1 LKRKIRHVTKIG
13 LPLLGMVI
21 IFVSVL
27 TQYPEDV
34 QAQLGVMLIGVLLI
48 EAGVWGIALQ
58 ILPDERCYLGLRRE
72 LDHMIELTRALNGA
86 AIAAGATRADDETF
100 RDSLARMHASVDR
113 MAELAGQET
122 DANPAHPAE
131 TELQDGIV
139 RKTVGTSPERSNE
152 VENYNH
158 QSVVE

>member
-1 LKRKIRHVTKIG
+1 MLF
-13 LPLLGMVI
+13 

-27 TQYPEDV
+27 TQYPENV
-34 QAQLGVMLIGVLLI
+34 QAQVGVMLIGVLLL
-48 EAGVWGIALQ
+48 EAGVWDLAPK
-58 ILPDERCYLGLRRE
+58 ILPDERCYFGLRKE

-86 AIAAGATRADDETF
+86 AIAAGETRANDETF
-100 RDSLARMHASVDR
+100 RDALARMHTSVDR

-122 DANPAHPAE
+122 NANPAE

-139 RKTVGTSPERSNE
+139 FKTVGASPERSNE

-158 QSVVE
+158 QSVVK

>member
-1 LKRKIRHVTKIG
+1 MKRKLRNVIRIG
-13 LPLLGMVI
+13 LPILGMLI

-27 TQYPEDV
+27 TQYPENL
-34 QAQLGVMLIGVLLI
+34 QAQLAVMVIGVLLL
-48 EAGVWGIALQ
+48 EAGVWDLAPK
-58 ILPDERCYLGLRRE
+58 ILPDERCYIGLRNE

-86 AIAAGATRADDETF
+86 AIAAGDTRANDETF
-100 RDSLARMHASVDR
+100 RDALARMHTSVDR

-122 DANPAHPAE
+122 NANPAHPTE

-139 RKTVGTSPERSNE
+139 FKTVGASPERSDE

-158 QSVVE
+158 QSVVK

>member
-1 LKRKIRHVTKIG
+1 MKRKIRHVTKIG
-13 LPLLGMVI
+13 LPLLGVAI

-34 QAQLGVMLIGVLLI
+34 QAQLGVMLIGVLLL
-48 EAGVWGIALQ
+48 EAGVWGLALKF
-58 ILPDERCYLGLRRE
+58 LPDERCYLGLRKE
-72 LDHMIELTRALNGA
+72 LDHMIELTRALNGT

-100 RDSLARMHASVDR
+100 RDTLARMHASVDR

-139 RKTVGTSPERSNE
+139 CKTVGTSPERSNE
-152 VENYNH
+152 VEGYNH

>member
-1 LKRKIRHVTKIG
+1 MKRQIRHVIGIG

-21 IFVSVL
+21 IFGSVL

-34 QAQLGVMLIGVLLI
+34 QAQVGVMLIGVLLL
-48 EAGVWGIALQ
+48 EAGVWGLALQ
-58 ILPDERCYLGLRRE
+58 ILPDERCYLGLRKE

-100 RDSLARMHASVDR
+100 RDTSARMHASVDR

-131 TELQDGIV
+131 TELQDGKV
-139 RKTVGTSPERSNE
+139 CKTVGTSPERSNE
-152 VENYNH
+152 VEGYNH
-158 QSVVE
+158 RSVVE

>member
-1 LKRKIRHVTKIG
+1 ML
-13 LPLLGMVI
+13 I

-27 TQYPEDV
+27 TQYPENL
-34 QAQLGVMLIGVLLI
+34 QAQLAVMVIGVLLL
-48 EAGVWGIALQ
+48 EAGVWDLAPK
-58 ILPDERCYLGLRRE
+58 ILPDERTYLGLRHE

-86 AIAAGATRADDETF
+86 AIAAGATRANDETF
-100 RDSLARMHASVDR
+100 RDALARMHTSVDR

-122 DANPAHPAE
+122 NANPAE

-139 RKTVGTSPERSNE
+139 CKTVGTSPERSNE
-152 VENYNH
+152 VEGYNR

>member
-1 LKRKIRHVTKIG
+1 ML
-13 LPLLGMVI
+13 I

-27 TQYPEDV
+27 TQYPENV
-34 QAQLGVMLIGVLLI
+34 QAQLGLMVIGVLLL
-48 EAGVWGIALQ
+48 EAGVWDLAPK
-58 ILPDERCYLGLRRE
+58 ILPDERCYFGLRKE

-86 AIAAGATRADDETF
+86 AIAAGATRANDETF
-100 RDSLARMHASVDR
+100 RDALARMHTSVDR

-122 DANPAHPAE
+122 NANPAE

-139 RKTVGTSPERSNE
+139 FKTVGASPERSNE

-158 QSVVE
+158 QSVVK

>member
-1 LKRKIRHVTKIG
+1 MRRKIRNATRIG
-13 LPLLGMVI
+13 LPILGMLI

-27 TQYPEDV
+27 TQYPEDL
-34 QAQLGVMLIGVLLI
+34 QAQLGVMVIGVLLL
-48 EAGVWGIALQ
+48 EAGVWDLTPK
-58 ILPDERCYLGLRRE
+58 ILPDERCYLGLRVE

-100 RDSLARMHASVDR
+100 RESLARMHASVDR

-139 RKTVGTSPERSNE
+139 YKTVGASPERSSG

-158 QSVVE
+158 QSVVK

>member
-1 LKRKIRHVTKIG
+1 ML
-13 LPLLGMVI
+13 I

-27 TQYPEDV
+27 TQYPENV
-34 QAQLGVMLIGVLLI
+34 QAQLGLMVIGVLLL
-48 EAGVWGIALQ
+48 EAGVWDLAPK
-58 ILPDERCYLGLRRE
+58 ILPDERCYLGLRKE

-86 AIAAGATRADDETF
+86 AIAAGETRANDETF
-100 RDSLARMHASVDR
+100 RDALARMHTSVDR

-122 DANPAHPAE
+122 NANPAE

-139 RKTVGTSPERSNE
+139 FKTVGASPERSNE

-158 QSVVE
+158 QSVVK

>member
-1 LKRKIRHVTKIG
+1 LKRTIRNVIRIG
-13 LPLLGMVI
+13 LPILGMLI

-27 TQYPEDV
+27 TQYPENV
-34 QAQLGVMLIGVLLI
+34 QAQLGLMVIGVLLL
-48 EAGVWGIALQ
+48 EAGVWDLAPK
-58 ILPDERCYLGLRRE
+58 ILPDERCYLGLRKE

-86 AIAAGATRADDETF
+86 AIAAGETRANDETF
-100 RDSLARMHASVDR
+100 RDALARMHTSVDR

-122 DANPAHPAE
+122 NANPAE

-139 RKTVGTSPERSNE
+139 FKTVGASPERSNE

-158 QSVVE
+158 QSVVK

>member
-1 LKRKIRHVTKIG
+1 MKRKLRNVIRIG
-13 LPLLGMVI
+13 LPILGMLI

-27 TQYPEDV
+27 TQYPENV
-34 QAQLGVMLIGVLLI
+34 QAQLGLMVIGVLLL
-48 EAGVWGIALQ
+48 EAGVWDLAPK
-58 ILPDERCYLGLRRE
+58 ILPDERCYLGLRKE

-86 AIAAGATRADDETF
+86 AIAAGETRANDETF
-100 RDSLARMHASVDR
+100 RDALARMHTSVDR

-122 DANPAHPAE
+122 NANPAE

-139 RKTVGTSPERSNE
+139 FKTVGASPERSNE

-158 QSVVE
+158 QSVVK